1 MRRNSTYGR
10 QMKCCGISVYWHPM
24 RKISFRQKIRIALQA
39 AFDRHTPLSAKGIL
53 LGGALYGVLP
63 IDLIPDLL
71 PLLGIADDAVV
82 ILGALLTF
90 LHWTKDLRKALEAT
104 A

>member
-1 MRRNSTYGR
+1 MYDEYTGAMTKRSFLE
-10 QMKCCGISVYWHPM
+10 KAGIVW
-24 RKISFRQKIRIALQA
+24 KAL
-39 AFDRHTPLSAKGIL
+39 FHKRTPLSAKL
-53 LGGALYGVLP
+53 MLVGGLFYGVLP